1 MNKNSFNLRR
11 CWSLLKGDLRNNRT
25 DILLLAG
32 VLFLVVIAVALF
44 SVFTPSL
51 TFSQATGITL
61 SGAEIAALTA
71 MSNIGLVVM
80 VAEVV
85 IFSRVFANMSTRSGE
100 INYLML
106 PATNSEKWLSRV
118 SYVVLV
124 GLVFVLAIYYLAI
137 LCCGLIGHVFD
148 VDSLSLI
155 PKMTFDTGYIISR
168 FNFTL
173 PLQAKVVNYVSS
185 LFFVAVFVLGGTWFR
200 RLPWLYTALIL
211 LGTSIVLAIGFGFCA
226 GYYLSGNQQF
236 MDAAVNHDL
245 NTLFDIMIPWF
256 YASSAILLVLSIVM
270 LWLSYR
276 LFCRRQLEAR
286 KIRIIR

>member
-148 VDSLSLI
+148 VESLSLI
-155 PKMTFDTGYIISR
+155 PKMTFDTGYFFSR

-173 PLQAKVVNYVSS
+173 PLQAKVVNHVSS

-211 LGTSIVLAIGFGFCA
+211 LGTFFVLAIGSGFCA

-245 NTLFDIMIPWF
+245 NTLFDIMLPLF
-256 YASSAILLVLSIVM
+256 YISSAILLVLSIVM

>member
-71 MSNIGLVVM
+71 ISNIGLVVM

-148 VDSLSLI
+148 VESLSLI
-155 PKMTFDTGYIISR
+155 PKMTFDTGYFSSL

-173 PLQAKVVNYVSS
+173 PLQAKVVNHVSS

-211 LGTSIVLAIGFGFCA
+211 LGTFFVLAIGSGFCA
-226 GYYLSGNQQF
+226 GYYLSGNQRF
-236 MDAAVNHDL
+236 VDAAVNHDL
-245 NTLFDIMIPWF
+245 NTLFDIMLPLF
-256 YASSAILLVLSIVM
+256 YISSAILLVLSIVM